1 MKKSKGVGFAAMGL
15 VVGLVVGSIGIAGA
29 TTLSKTT
36 SSTATA
42 GAAAAMRGP
51 GGPGGPH
58 GPGGRG
64 GFGGLGD
71 IPEAIENLTD
81 LSVDQVMTKREAGTS
96 FAAIAKAE
104 GVSESALIAE
114 TVKIEKA
121 ELAAAVKAGT
131 LTAAEQTQI
140 LKDIESNLKTAVES
154 TDAMRGPG
162 GHAGSRRPRR
172 LRWPG

>member
-1 MKKSKGVGFAAMGL
+1 
-15 VVGLVVGSIGIAGA
+15 
-29 TTLSKTT
+29 
-36 SSTATA
+36 
-42 GAAAAMRGP
+42 
-51 GGPGGPH
+51 
-58 GPGGRG
+58 
-64 GFGGLGD
+64 
-71 IPEAIENLTD
+71 
-81 LSVDQVMTKREAGTS
+81 MTKREAGTS

-162 GHAGSRRPRR
+162 GRGHRGPLGDAGSQSSD
-172 LRWPG
+172 GSTTQ